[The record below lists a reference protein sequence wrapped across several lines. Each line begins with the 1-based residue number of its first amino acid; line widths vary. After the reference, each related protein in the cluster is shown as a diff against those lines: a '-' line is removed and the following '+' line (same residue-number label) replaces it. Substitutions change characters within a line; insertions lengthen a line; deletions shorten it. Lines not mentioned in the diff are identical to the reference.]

1 MQKLLMRG
9 DRTSQFAN
17 EEIFMTLK
25 IISATMPVFLVI
37 SAIASADVP
46 NEKISALVTLCEVN
60 PNCSHE
66 PANAAGGVLFNIHN
80 ENQVKHI
87 TCQNDGSCMMIMP
100 RGKRFLISDVIAQL
114 APN

>member
-1 MQKLLMRG
+1 
-9 DRTSQFAN
+9 
-17 EEIFMTLK
+17 MTVK
-25 IISATMPVFLVI
+25 IISAAMPVFLVI

-66 PANAAGGVLFNIHN
+66 PVNAAGGVLFSIRK

-100 RGKRFLISDVIAQL
+100 RGKRFVVSDVIAQL